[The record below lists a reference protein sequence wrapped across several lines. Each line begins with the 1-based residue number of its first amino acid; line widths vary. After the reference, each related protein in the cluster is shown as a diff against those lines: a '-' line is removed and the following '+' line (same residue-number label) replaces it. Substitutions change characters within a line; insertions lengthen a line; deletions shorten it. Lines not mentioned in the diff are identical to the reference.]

1 MSELRPCPWCGE
13 EITLSRALHDSNLC
27 LIKCRKCKVDM
38 GTDYSQRLF
47 HAWNTRPI
55 EDALNAQ
62 IKDQEA
68 TIDALLT
75 QNQTQMLELE
85 KLEAKIEALQEWC
98 EQEIKETKNFNS
110 INGIMREILKSR
122 YLRANDLLDKFCRVK
137 K

>member
-68 TIDALLT
+68 TIDALLN

-85 KLEAKIEALQEWC
+85 KHEEWQKEAVEIFLSLIPTLEDQRCPHWHIKK
-98 EQEIKETKNFNS
+98 IKELIKQAEDN
-110 INGIMREILKSR
+110 
-122 YLRANDLLDKFCRVK
+122 
-137 K
+137 